1 MGIAEST
8 VKRKVEKI
16 KQATV
21 SVKCEYDKNYSPNLH
36 TYIIEVDQLIE
47 PQMRPRGGKYG
58 TVYDPLKG
66 YKKIFREKVLTEIKK
81 NFISEPE
88 LGDIY
93 FIKTK
98 IILMT
103 TPPES
108 WSISKQYSALKEK
121 SKFKTKPDIDNCVKT
136 IYDSF
141 EGIFFFNDS
150 QIVKEILEKQY
161 STKEETIIEFRI
173 YDQYESKGRLSKE
186 DLDNMK
192 PIYKEY
198 LEKE

>member
-1 MGIAEST
+1 MGIAENT
-8 VKRKVEKI
+8 IKKKNNKI
-16 KQATV
+16 KKANITV
-21 SVKCEYDKNYSPNLH
+21 ESFKDFGVR
-36 TYIIEVDQLIE
+36 YINITIDQMIE
-47 PQMRPRGGKYG
+47 PQMRPRVGGFKNI
-58 TVYDPLKG
+58 YDPLQT
-66 YKKIFREKVLTEIKK
+66 YKKYLRKKVEEELIKK
-81 NFISEPE
+81 N
-88 LGDIY
+88 
-93 FIKTK
+93 IKIEIDEDK
-98 IILMT
+98 YIESNIILKCE
-103 TPPES
+103 PPKTFS
-108 WSISKQYSALKEK
+108 KRKKFDSIRNKY
-121 SKFKTKPDIDNCVKT
+121 KFNKKPDIDNCVKT

-150 QIVKEILEKQY
+150 QIIKEILEKQY